1 MNGFDELAS
10 MLSQE
15 VLTEMAENFF
25 GTRSRLDAL
34 LDGFQNLVRQ
44 FRQIQTQTQARFSVL
59 HFLLLRGA
67 EAENF
72 YRALGADPGLV
83 SFAPPELVLPSSG
96 PAFGLTRKGRYAKT
110 VQAAYAEAATEAHG
124 YMHGHSYVDHKDRGR
139 RKLSIHYK
147 QLQELC
153 SQINASVHKV
163 NENLSPSGVMQYMKT
178 FNPEN
183 VSRENIAGAS
193 DNGYAE
199 SLDKSM
205 RFQPVDFAG
214 LGLREL
220 PELPP
225 AKEAEAPIHE
235 FCGRLAGERP
245 AEVDDLLRDLDAAYD
260 AVRRTR
266 GK

>member
-1 MNGFDELAS
+1 MSGFDELAS

-25 GTRSRLDAL
+25 GARSRLDAL
-34 LDGFQNLVRQ
+34 QDGFQNLVRQ
-44 FRQIQTQTQARFSVL
+44 FRQVQAQTQARFSVL

-72 YRALGADPGLV
+72 YRALGADPGLA
-83 SFAPPELVLPSSG
+83 SFAPAQLVLPGSG
-96 PAFGLTRKGRYAKT
+96 PAFGLTRKGRFAKT
-110 VQAAYAEAATEAHG
+110 VQAAYAAAASEAHD
-124 YMHGHSYVDHKDRGR
+124 YMHGRSYVDARDRGR
-139 RKLSIHYK
+139 RKLSIHYT
-147 QLQELC
+147 QLRELC
-153 SQINASVHKV
+153 DQINAAVHKV
-163 NENLSPSGVMQYMKT
+163 NENLTPSGVMQYVKT
-178 FNPEN
+178 FNPESA
-183 VSRENIAGAS
+183 SRENIVGAS

-225 AKEAEAPIHE
+225 AEEVEAPIRE

-245 AEVDDLLRDLDAAYD
+245 AEVDELLRDLDAAYG
-260 AVRRTR
+260 AVRRAR